1 MKKKNCKHCGI
12 EFVKPRGGACN
23 PCRLGLNRYGMNRLD
38 MIELH
43 KSQDGKCS
51 LCEKEVIM
59 FNRGGDNCG
68 VIDHN
73 HTTGNVRG
81 ILCFSC
87 NYAIGLVEERIGLDK
102 VSKYLSVAQLDLE
115 QRPSKPWVAG
125 SSPAGQANY

>member
-1 MKKKNCKHCGI
+1 
-12 EFVKPRGGACN
+12 
-23 PCRLGLNRYGMNRLD
+23 MNRLD